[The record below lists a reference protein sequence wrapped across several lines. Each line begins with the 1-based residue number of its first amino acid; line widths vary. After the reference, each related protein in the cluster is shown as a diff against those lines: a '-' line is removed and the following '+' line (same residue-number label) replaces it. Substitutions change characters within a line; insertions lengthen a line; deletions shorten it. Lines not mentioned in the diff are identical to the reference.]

1 MQLPL
6 LSDQSSHKKGL
17 IAAGKPLPQ
26 LKNSLQAN
34 IHLSLAFS
42 DISKEITVSGVTCKL
57 HPVPVPIK
65 KPSAPQG
72 LIHFIQRPPR
82 AMIGGQ
88 KGDAVLFLP
97 NYFQF
102 DLQFYFHFTSDLN
115 LALELVTS
123 FGYLNDNGNPVC
135 FYCAFLKNLWGY
147 EVCNP
152 NIKSFYYSMVL

>member
-1 MQLPL
+1 LQLPP

-26 LKNSLQAN
+26 LENSLQAN
-34 IHLSLAFS
+34 IHLSIAFS
-42 DISKEITVSGVTCKL
+42 DISKKITVSGVTCKI
-57 HPVPVPIK
+57 HPVPVPLK

-102 DLQFYFHFTSDLN
+102 DLQFYFHFTSDPN
-115 LALELVTS
+115 LVLELKAGFV
-123 FGYLNDNGNPVC
+123 YLKCRRYWSAEGC
-135 FYCAFLKNLWGY
+135 F
-147 EVCNP
+147 
-152 NIKSFYYSMVL
+152 